1 MWPTAIAGETLLSQ
15 EARRHFYSEARLS
28 RGLIYISPLL
38 VKGAEV
44 VCGFYVLWLGHDF
57 PSVTTSLATHFSV
70 QHRCAR
76 RILPPQ
82 CHLQQLPQFSHLD
95 CQGGRPMQEAE
106 ESLSWEAYWHL
117 TLEYF
122 RRWVDAEVVGAA
134 GEAV

>member
-1 MWPTAIAGETLLSQ
+1 MKTSDPMWPTVIAGETLLSQ

-106 ESLSWEAYWHL
+106 ESLSWEVY
-117 TLEYF
+117 
-122 RRWVDAEVVGAA
+122 
-134 GEAV
+134 